1 MKTYFIAF
9 IFLFHLTISFSQCT
23 NGILMTNCG
32 GCESGC
38 NLSAFGAPTC
48 ASLGNPTG
56 NCGSVQNLSTDITV
70 PAGCSFTVTATITSR
85 PGCNNGSGADNGD
98 QVKVDV
104 PGGPKPFINGASNGT
119 VTDALTLVGP
129 GTIRVSARANRRD
142 EITTY
147 SITSIGAGGALC
159 PSCVSSLPVELVA
172 FDATVEERSVN
183 LKWITNVEINNDYF
197 TLEKSMDGVNFE
209 EFYKVNGIGNSVS
222 KSIYDLLDSNPY
234 RDISYYRLKQTDLNG
249 DTEVLGIRAV
259 NLNSHSSFSVFPNPA
274 NNELFVLDDDLEQS
288 TIQLVNNLGQVVL
301 TYHSTSKTILTL
313 DVSDLPKGNYLLK
326 LVNSTA
332 SKTAKIILN

>member
-1 MKTYFIAF
+1 MKTCFITF
-9 IFLFHLTISFSQCT
+9 VLLLKFSTSFSQCT

-38 NLSAFGAPTC
+38 NLTAFGAPSC

-56 NCGSVQNLSTDITV
+56 NCGSVQNLSTDINV

-104 PGGPKPFINGASNGT
+104 PSGPKPFINGASNGT

-147 SITSIGAGGALC
+147 TVTSTGAGGALC

-172 FDATVEERSVN
+172 FDATVEERSVH

-197 TLEKSMDGVNFE
+197 TLEKSKDGVNFQ
-209 EFYKVNGIGNSVS
+209 EFHRVYGIGNSTS
-222 KSIYDLLDSNPY
+222 KSIYDLLDTDPY
-234 RDISYYRLKQTDLNG
+234 QDISYYKLKQTDLNG

-274 NNELFVLDDDLEQS
+274 NNEIFVLDDDLEQS
-288 TIQLVNNLGQVVL
+288 TIQLVNNVGKVVL
-301 TYHSTSKTILTL
+301 TYHSTSKAILTL
-313 DVSDLPKGNYLLK
+313 DVGQLPKGNYLLK
-326 LVNSTA
+326 LINSTA